1 MKTVEDL
8 EEADSVDM
16 GSGYLMCLV
25 EIYQQDCE
33 ASSSKRIFGLVV
45 TKYLLRLFQYS
56 SLT

>member
-16 GSGYLMCLV
+16 SSGYLMCLV
-25 EIYQQDCE
+25 EIYQEDCK

-45 TKYLLRLFQYS
+45 TKYLLCLF
-56 SLT
+56 